1 MRLGIVGL
9 PNAGKSTLFN
19 ALTRSQVLAE
29 SYPFCTIEPN
39 VGFVPVPDERL
50 DNLAAMVKP
59 ERVVPTGVEFV
70 DIAGLVAGASR
81 GEGLGN
87 QFLAHIRE
95 VDALVH
101 VVRCFADETVSHVAG
116 NLDPVRDIETVNL
129 ELNLADMDT
138 LARRREKTTRLL
150 KTGEKRYR
158 EELELIEELLAHLD
172 EGAPVREF
180 PLSPLGEELVA
191 ELHLLTAK
199 PVLYVANLDEEG
211 WAQGEENGYW
221 QQVQDYA
228 ARGRDRAVRVCAQL
242 EAELGQLPEEERKE
256 FLAALG
262 IEEEGLTRLIRTG
275 YQLLNLITFFTTT
288 GGKEVRAWTVKEG
301 TKVPQAAGKIHT
313 QMEKGFI
320 RAEVVSYRDLMRAGS
335 FSGAREQG
343 FLRVEGR
350 DYEVQDGDIIHIRF
364 SQ

>member
-1 MRLGIVGL
+1 
-9 PNAGKSTLFN
+9 
-19 ALTRSQVLAE
+19 
-29 SYPFCTIEPN
+29 
-39 VGFVPVPDERL
+39 
-50 DNLAAMVKP
+50 
-59 ERVVPTGVEFV
+59 
-70 DIAGLVAGASR
+70 
-81 GEGLGN
+81 
-87 QFLAHIRE
+87 
-95 VDALVH
+95 

>member
-1 MRLGIVGL
+1 MRLGIVGV

-29 SYPFCTIEPN
+29 NYPFCTIEPN
-39 VGFVPVPDERL
+39 VGFVAVPDERL
-50 DNLAAMVKP
+50 DNLAALVKP

-70 DIAGLVAGASR
+70 DIAGLVAGASK

-95 VDALVH
+95 VDAIVH
-101 VVRCFADETVSHVAG
+101 VVRCFEDATVSHVEG
-116 NLDPVRDIETVNL
+116 SLDPVRDIETVNL

-138 LARRREKTTRLL
+138 LERRREKTARLL
-150 KTGEKRYR
+150 NTGDKRYR
-158 EELELIEELLAHLD
+158 LALELIDELLAHLD
-172 EGAPVREF
+172 KGVPVREF
-180 PLSPLGEELVA
+180 SLPPLGEELVA

-211 WAQGEENGYW
+211 WAQGGENSYF

-228 ARGRDRAVRVCAQL
+228 GRSRDLVVRVCAQL
-242 EAELGQLPEEERKE
+242 EAELGQLPEEEREE

-320 RAEVVSYRDLMRAGS
+320 RAEVVSYPDLMRAGS

-343 FLRVEGR
+343 FLRIEGR